1 MNETMNLR
9 KSAGLERA
17 IEIAVSAHKGQVD
30 KAGAPYIMHPLR
42 VMMSLSTEA
51 ERIVGVLHDVVEDS
65 DWNFELLK
73 EEGFED
79 QILVA
84 LASVTAI
91 PGESYDDFIV
101 RAASNPIGKQV
112 KIADLKDN
120 MDMKRISD
128 PTDRDFERLKKYS
141 RSLAYL
147 QDGNASKFSA

>member
-1 MNETMNLR
+1 M
-9 KSAGLERA
+9 
-17 IEIAVSAHKGQVD
+17 EIAVSAHKRQVD

-51 ERIVGVLHDVVEDS
+51 ERIVGILHDVVEDS
-65 DWNFELLK
+65 DWTFELLE

-91 PGESYDDFIV
+91 SGESYDDFIV
-101 RAASNPIGKQV
+101 RASSNPIGRQV
-112 KIADLKDN
+112 KIADLKYN

-128 PTDRDFERLKKYS
+128 PTDCDFERLKQYS

-147 QDGNASKFSA
+147 QDENASKFSA

>member
-1 MNETMNLR
+1 M
-9 KSAGLERA
+9 
-17 IEIAVSAHKGQVD
+17 EIAVSAHKGQVD
-30 KAGAPYIMHPLR
+30 KAGAPYIMNPLR

-51 ERIVGVLHDVVEDS
+51 ERIVGILHDVVEDS
-65 DWNFELLK
+65 DWTFELLE

-84 LASVTAI
+84 LASETAI
-91 PGESYDDFIV
+91 SGESYDDFIL
-101 RAASNPIGKQV
+101 RASSNPIGRQV

-147 QDGNASKFSA
+147 QDENASKFSA

>member
-1 MNETMNLR
+1 MKETKNLR
-9 KSAGLERA
+9 KNVGLERA

-65 DWNFELLK
+65 DWTFDLLK
-73 EEGFED
+73 EEGFEEE
-79 QILVA
+79 ILAA

-91 PGESYDDFIV
+91 PGEEYADFIA
-101 RAASNPIGKQV
+101 RASSNPIGKQV
-112 KIADLKDN
+112 KIADLNDN
-120 MDMKRISD
+120 MDMRRISD
-128 PTDRDFERLKKYS
+128 PTHRDFERLKKYS

-147 QDGNASKFSA
+147 QSGNTSKFSA